1 MPETPPIL
9 LLCRDLMFV
18 SKVTASARA
27 QGLPLRVIR
36 ESSKLPAEG
45 VKLLVDLNLEGAIEA
60 ASSWKAATGGRAIG
74 FVSHVD
80 TAAIENARNAGL
92 DEVLPRGR
100 FSATIDQILAG

>member
-1 MPETPPIL
+1 MTDTPPIL

-18 SKVTASARA
+18 SKVTAAARA
-27 QGLPLRVIR
+27 HGLPLKVVRD
-36 ESSKLPAEG
+36 SSKLPHEG

-60 ASSWKAATGGRAIG
+60 ASSWKAATSGRAIG

-80 TAAIENARNAGL
+80 TGAIENARAAGL

-100 FSATIDQILAG
+100 FSATLDQILAG

>member
-1 MPETPPIL
+1 MSDTPPTL

-36 ESSKLPAEG
+36 DSSKLPHEG

-60 ASSWKAATGGRAIG
+60 ASAWKVATGGRAIG

-80 TAAIENARNAGL
+80 TQAIEKARAAGL
-92 DEVLPRGR
+92 DEVFPRGR
-100 FSATIDQILAG
+100 FTATLEQILAG